1 MNRCSQLALT
11 VAMLALA
18 NADVSAQ
25 QTTPSPTV
33 QAPSATQIIRTR
45 GDRSMSRTM
54 QAWASAFER
63 EHPGVKFDNR
73 LLGSATGMAGITTG
87 AADLAVMGRPV
98 NANEI
103 IGFEWVWRVKPV
115 GIAVAH
121 GSLQRAGYSP
131 ALAVLVSRH
140 NPLQSISLAQLA
152 KVLGC
157 PADLGHQTDWA
168 DTGVSRTWATHPLH
182 AYVYDDQTGTGA
194 WLMQVVQGTKDCWNW
209 AVVHEFSDQ
218 ENKNG
223 TTHSASE
230 QIGEALDHDPDG
242 LAITTLA
249 EVDSR
254 VKLLPVAGAGA
265 PVPLNASTVSD
276 GSYPFTRNVYF
287 YVRKPQGGPI
297 DSLLMDFVNFV
308 LSPQGQAIVKQ
319 TGDFLPLSRE
329 AADAEVAKLHSA
341 QR

>member
-1 MNRCSQLALT
+1 
-11 VAMLALA
+11 MLALA

-25 QTTPSPTV
+25 QTTPSPKV

-121 GSLQRAGYSP
+121 GSLQREGYSP

-157 PADLGHQTDWA
+157 PADPAHEVIWA
-168 DTGVSRTWATHPLH
+168 DAGASGTWATHPLH

-194 WLMQVVQGTKDCWNW
+194 WLMQTVQGSKDCWNW
-209 AVVHEFSDQ
+209 AAVREFSDQ
-218 ENKNG
+218 EKGNG
-223 TTHSASE
+223 AKRSASE
-230 QIGEALDHDPDG
+230 QIGEALEHDPDG

-254 VKLLPVAGAGA
+254 VKPLAVAGMGA
-265 PVPLNASTVSD
+265 PVPLNAATVSD

-287 YVRKPQGGPI
+287 YVHKSQGGAI
-297 DSLLMDFVNFV
+297 DPLLLDFLNFV
-308 LSPQGQAIVKQ
+308 LSPQGQSIVTQ
-319 TGDFLPLSRE
+319 TRDFLPLGRE
-329 AADAEVAKLHSA
+329 AAEADAAKLHQSQA
-341 QR
+341 LKLTAKQ